1 MRLVA
6 AKVLNINEMKQLFS
20 ERMGFKKPSDIVIRE
35 SMPSSVMNAVSSTI
49 SLLSND
55 LDDADYKLLGDIQTV
70 PYYDLSYYRLKIAFW
85 TEFLNRKYTDLV
97 GNHFRTEDEL
107 EHYIVD
113 NRVAWYKK
121 LDCIEFLIDYMTENF
136 VDDFRK
142 PVIEKFIVKLNYH
155 FERLRYGYRII
166 DGCCTDITSDEEISS
181 ILEAVSA
188 DDTPATHL
196 KKALSHYSHRPDPDY
211 ANSIKES
218 ITAIEAYCRE
228 KTGESTF
235 GPALNKLQSKG
246 LAINPQMKS
255 AFEKLYNYTNDK
267 TTGIR
272 HAMLDAS
279 ETYKPSADEAYF
291 MLIASS
297 AFVNYLK
304 KKTSCLK

>member
-1 MRLVA
+1 
-6 AKVLNINEMKQLFS
+6 
-20 ERMGFKKPSDIVIRE
+20 MGYEKPSDIVIRE
-35 SMPSSVMNAVSSTI
+35 SMPREVMNAISSTI

-85 TEFLNRKYTDLV
+85 TEFLNKKY
-97 GNHFRTEDEL
+97 RTLLDNDFQEDEL
-107 EHYIVD
+107 THYISD
-113 NRVAWYKK
+113 NRIAWYKK

-142 PVIEKFIVKLNYH
+142 QVIERFIVKLNYH

-188 DDTPATHL
+188 DDAPATHL
-196 KKALSHYSHRPDPDY
+196 NKALSHYSHRPDPDY

-235 GPALNKLQSKG
+235 GLALNKLQSKG

>member
-1 MRLVA
+1 
-6 AKVLNINEMKQLFS
+6 MKQLFS
-20 ERMGFKKPSDIVIRE
+20 ERMGYEKPSDIVIRE
-35 SMPSSVMNAVSSTI
+35 SMPSAVMNAISSTI
-49 SLLSND
+49 SMLSND

-70 PYYDLSYYRLKIAFW
+70 PYYDLSYYKLKIAFW
-85 TEFLNRKYTDLV
+85 TEFLNKKY
-97 GNHFRTEDEL
+97 RTLLDNDFQEDEL
-107 EHYIVD
+107 THYISD
-113 NRVAWYKK
+113 NRIAWYKK
-121 LDCIEFLIDYMTENF
+121 LDCIEYIIGYMTENF

-142 PVIEKFIVKLNYH
+142 PVIERFIVKLNYH

-166 DGCCTDITSDEEISS
+166 DGYCTDITSDEEISS

-188 DDTPATHL
+188 DDSPATHL

-304 KKTSCLK
+304 RKDGNIK

>member
-1 MRLVA
+1 
-6 AKVLNINEMKQLFS
+6 MKQLFS
-20 ERMGFKKPSDIVIRE
+20 ERMGFEKPSDIVIRE
-35 SMPSSVMNAVSSTI
+35 SMPREVMNAISSTI
-49 SLLSND
+49 SMLSND

-70 PYYDLSYYRLKIAFW
+70 PYYDLSYYKLKIAFW
-85 TEFLNRKYTDLV
+85 TEFLNKKY
-97 GNHFRTEDEL
+97 RTLLDNDFQEDEL
-107 EHYIVD
+107 THYISD
-113 NRVAWYKK
+113 NRIAWYKK
-121 LDCIEFLIDYMTENF
+121 LDCIEYIIGYMTENF

-188 DDTPATHL
+188 DDAPATHL

-279 ETYKPSADEAYF
+279 GTYKPSADEAYF

>member
-1 MRLVA
+1 
-6 AKVLNINEMKQLFS
+6 
-20 ERMGFKKPSDIVIRE
+20 
-35 SMPSSVMNAVSSTI
+35 
-49 SLLSND
+49 
-55 LDDADYKLLGDIQTV
+55 
-70 PYYDLSYYRLKIAFW
+70 
-85 TEFLNRKYTDLV
+85 
-97 GNHFRTEDEL
+97 
-107 EHYIVD
+107 
-113 NRVAWYKK
+113 
-121 LDCIEFLIDYMTENF
+121 MTENF

-142 PVIEKFIVKLNYH
+142 PVIERFIVKLNYH

-188 DDTPATHL
+188 DDAPATHL
-196 KKALSHYSHRPDPDY
+196 KKALSHYSRRPDPDY

-291 MLIASS
+291 MLIACS
-297 AFVNYLK
+297 AFINYLK
-304 KKTSCLK
+304 KKDGNIK